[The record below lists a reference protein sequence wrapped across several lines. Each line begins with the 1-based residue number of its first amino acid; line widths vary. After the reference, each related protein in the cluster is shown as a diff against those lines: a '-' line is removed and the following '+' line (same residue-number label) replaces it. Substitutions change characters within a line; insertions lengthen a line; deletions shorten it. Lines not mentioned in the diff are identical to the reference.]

1 MAITTKQTLSNKK
14 FRQATLDELNLNG
27 KVIIGGELSL
37 TDGNQAIGKIITS
50 DENGKFVWTQTG
62 IANGVATLDGD
73 RKLVQNIDASKIT
86 SGKIDIDRIPN
97 GALERLIRVNNQVD
111 RFLLTTNDVQNG
123 DTVKQLDTGVM
134 YRVIDETNLNN
145 SLGYEEYTAGRATA
159 VDWTGI
165 ENKPNDLTDL
175 STHQITEL
183 ANINSNTVIGN
194 DLATANSPKEIAIG
208 ENEFLGRLLGE
219 NIKGV
224 EAINMYGLS
233 STTKTLIENNSNWNS
248 SGVYIGSTIT
258 DAKAGQKHFDVNYLY
273 EFVTDSVPIRTLRYT
288 AGLAEVATTGSY
300 YDLVDIPE
308 YYTIVVHNITE
319 FVAATVTLQ
328 GSAGTILLA
337 NHITL
342 TSNLL
347 NVNLQNIKIDG
358 NGNSINFYNGST
370 QYYLQTNSSKI
381 TFENVALR
389 GIFEVTMG
397 SQKILEFG
405 SSGVF
410 IFREVTFRNLSKY
423 TNNLT
428 QTFGTNIQFNNSANL
443 FIIQCR
449 YLGFINDGEENNSI
463 FPVIFNLNPPLDS
476 LAYLHIFLND
486 YRNVLGLGYIGFTG
500 NFANKLAERIRYNDL
515 TRDRSVEILT
525 GDSYLDFAALGSEHV
540 YGKSMSEKDY
550 WYGTQVDYDT
560 ITTKDPNTIYFIP
573 EP

>member
-14 FRQATLDELNLNG
+14 FRQSTLDELNLDG

-37 TDGNQAIGKIITS
+37 NDGNHGVGKIITS

-73 RKLVQNIDASKIT
+73 SKLVQNIDASKIT

-97 GALERLIRVNNQVD
+97 GALERLIRVNNQAD

-123 DTVKQLDTGVM
+123 DTVKQLDTGIM
-134 YRVIDETNLNN
+134 YRVIDDTNLDNN
-145 SLGYEEYTAGRATA
+145 LGYEEYTAGRATA

-258 DAKAGQKHFDVNYLY
+258 DAKAGQKHYDLSYLY
-273 EFVTDSVPIRTLRYT
+273 EFVTDNIPVRTVRSVSDYIHPIHTGDVTSDGDGVTTISNDVVTNTKLANMGANLIKGRITTFGDPQDLTATQVRTILNVADGANNYSHPNHT
-288 AGLAEVATTGSY
+288 GDVTSSGDGATTISNNAVTNTKLA
-300 YDLVDIPE
+300 DM
-308 YYTIVVHNITE
+308 
-319 FVAATVTLQ
+319 AA
-328 GSAGTILLA
+328 
-337 NHITL
+337 
-342 TSNLL
+342 
-347 NVNLQNIKIDG
+347 
-358 NGNSINFYNGST
+358 
-370 QYYLQTNSSKI
+370 
-381 TFENVALR
+381 
-389 GIFEVTMG
+389 
-397 SQKILEFG
+397 
-405 SSGVF
+405 
-410 IFREVTFRNLSKY
+410 
-423 TNNLT
+423 
-428 QTFGTNIQFNNSANL
+428 
-443 FIIQCR
+443 
-449 YLGFINDGEENNSI
+449 
-463 FPVIFNLNPPLDS
+463 
-476 LAYLHIFLND
+476 
-486 YRNVLGLGYIGFTG
+486 NVLKG
-500 NFANKLAERIRYNDL
+500 RINTVGDPQDL
-515 TRDRSVEILT
+515 TVAQVKTLLSL
-525 GDSYLDFAALGSEHV
+525 
-540 YGKSMSEKDY
+540 KSISEKDY
-550 WYGTQVDYDT
+550 WYGAQATYDA
-560 ITTKDPNTIYFIP
+560 IPTKDANTIYFIP